1 LSIPGTRPTLKVP
14 EEHWISMVELPEE
27 RSAPR
32 SSGYSAQK
40 KKEKEKEWKEMTI
53 QVNYRTLWPDK
64 QIEWP

>member
-40 KKEKEKEWKEMTI
+40 KRKRKRNGKK
-53 QVNYRTLWPDK
+53 
-64 QIEWP
+64 